1 MPQATTFEL
10 ENSTAL
16 QKVTLDR
23 QLGAGGAGSVFQV
36 RGASSKVVKVYHD
49 TISASDLVNSSSQ
62 IKAMVLEPPDLPPFQ
77 YQGRS
82 YVQIAWP
89 EARLFR
95 NGKFVG
101 FSMPAL
107 ELNRTKELEYLLQD
121 KQAAKHGL
129 KSDMGVRV
137 TIARQLSSV
146 VAALHAKGHYVIDLK
161 PLNLSYYPDT
171 LYMAVLDCDGFSI
184 HDKATGKNYRAP
196 MFTPEYLAPEFQ
208 YPGGDPN
215 DNPEAQDRF
224 ALAVVVFQLLCHGDH
239 PYSGVL
245 RVHESMEL
253 SERIARGYFPYGRVP
268 NPNCDPRPFC
278 TYKSLPGE
286 LLDCF
291 DRAFGSDPAK
301 RPSAR
306 EWLARLEKYANPST
320 NNLVACKANHQ
331 HRHFAGLPCSQCAR
345 ESRRVQTPL
354 SHGFIPRAATFPS
367 SRPPKPSRAAQS
379 TRSLPLARPSQS
391 PQVPQAPRASQQ
403 KQSAP
408 KPAPKRNSKGVTR
421 FIGFL
426 VLMWVGWHAWQYF
439 TRPSPSVPEA
449 LASMP
454 TQHSPSAQGGSGE
467 PHFRS
472 ETPPSFDCAKA
483 HSSTAIAI
491 CSNSDLSQM
500 DAAMGRA
507 YRNALVRAPSAVSLR
522 DSQRQ
527 WLRERARLCGS
538 NALCIG
544 QFLKQRTAQLQ
555 RIASLSAVPPPP
567 SASSATS
574 VAKALASVPAPTNMP
589 VASEPSQAS
598 SPLAGSVPARPP
610 ARQAVVS
617 AQAPPAPA
625 LAPGPT
631 RRPVATPVPESSMHS
646 IALKLVSKG
655 EQAYSE
661 QNYSA
666 AIANARAA
674 LEVDPSDVNA
684 SRLLQQ
690 AQQAQQNALNSISI
704 Q

>member
-1 MPQATTFEL
+1 M
-10 ENSTAL
+10 
-16 QKVTLDR
+16 
-23 QLGAGGAGSVFQV
+23 
-36 RGASSKVVKVYHD
+36 
-49 TISASDLVNSSSQ
+49 
-62 IKAMVLEPPDLPPFQ
+62 
-77 YQGRS
+77 
-82 YVQIAWP
+82 QIAWP

-95 NGKFVG
+95 NSKFVG

-146 VAALHAKGHYVIDLK
+146 VAALHAKGHYVIDMK

-278 TYKSLPGE
+278 TYKSLPSE

-291 DRAFGSDPAK
+291 DRAFGGDPAN

-320 NNLVACKANHQ
+320 NNLVACKVNHQ

-345 ESRRVQTPL
+345 ESRSVQTPL
-354 SHGFIPRAATFPS
+354 SHGLITKAATLPS

-379 TRSLPLARPSQS
+379 ARPLPPARSSQS
-391 PQVPQAPRASQQ
+391 PQVRQAPRASQQ
-403 KQSAP
+403 QQPSP
-408 KPAPKRNSKGVTR
+408 KPAPKRSSKGVTK

-449 LASMP
+449 LTSMS
-454 TQHSPSAQGGSGE
+454 TQHSPSAQRGSGE

-472 ETPPSFDCAKA
+472 RTPPSFDCAKTQ
-483 HSSTAIAI
+483 SPTDIAI

-500 DAAMGRA
+500 DAEMGRA
-507 YRNALVRAPSAVSLR
+507 YQNALVRAPSALSLR
-522 DSQRQ
+522 DNQRQ
-527 WLRERARLCGS
+527 WLRERARSCGF
-538 NALCIG
+538 NASCIG
-544 QFLKQRTAQLQ
+544 QFLQERTAQLQ
-555 RIASLSAVPPPP
+555 RIASMSAVPPPP

-574 VAKALASVPAPTNMP
+574 VARALVSVPAPMSTP
-589 VASEPSQAS
+589 AASESSQVSA
-598 SPLAGSVPARPP
+598 PLAEPVPTQPLASQS
-610 ARQAVVS
+610 AVS
-617 AQAPPAPA
+617 AQVPAAPAPIQ
-625 LAPGPT
+625 
-631 RRPVATPVPESSMHS
+631 RPVATPVPESSMRG

-666 AIANARAA
+666 AIANAKAA